1 MRFICSIALLIVL
14 SGCAA
19 TYTFDGQRYQ
29 TKEEFLAVVDSKYSA
44 AVGQIQPLPQPV
56 SRKTLVFA
64 TFSEPLIFR
73 ESAAMFSRANGRPIG
88 VGEEMVQRNVWTSTY
103 KGLKVFYDVIK
114 RKNIYAQVRYVELDS
129 MTATLEPSAA
139 EDVLYLNQQL
149 GGQAQWYY
157 GSAHA
162 GKQAFGYDR
171 GGATMSDRLKSFAD
185 AVQVYAI
192 RD

>member
-1 MRFICSIALLIVL
+1 MKSILSIALLVVL
-14 SGCAA
+14 TGCSA

-29 TKEEFLAVVDSKYSA
+29 SKEEFLMVVDTKYAA
-44 AVGQIQPLPQPV
+44 AVAQIQPLPQPV

-64 TFSEPLIFR
+64 TFSEPLIYK
-73 ESAAMFSRANGRPIG
+73 ESVAIFSRVNGRPIG

-103 KGLKVFYDVIK
+103 KGLKAFYDVIK

-129 MTATLEPSAA
+129 TTATLEPSAG
-139 EDVLYLNQQL
+139 EDVLYINQQI

-157 GSAHA
+157 GSARG

-171 GGATMSDRLKSFAD
+171 GGATMADRLNSFAD